1 MLDLLKIRVV
11 HRSTIMRKSTVFACF
26 LGAVLFIALP
36 GEALACPNCYGAIS
50 NTEIAQGLQ
59 YAMLALIGATAMIG
73 TGVVLFFS
81 NMKKRSDLHASG
93 ETE

>member
-1 MLDLLKIRVV
+1 MQ
-11 HRSTIMRKSTVFACF
+11 KSTVYACV
-26 LGAVLFIALP
+26 LVVVLFMVLP
-36 GEALACPNCYGAIS
+36 GKAWACPNCYGAIS

-81 NMKKRSDLHASG
+81 NIKKRSEMHASG
-93 ETE
+93 EIE